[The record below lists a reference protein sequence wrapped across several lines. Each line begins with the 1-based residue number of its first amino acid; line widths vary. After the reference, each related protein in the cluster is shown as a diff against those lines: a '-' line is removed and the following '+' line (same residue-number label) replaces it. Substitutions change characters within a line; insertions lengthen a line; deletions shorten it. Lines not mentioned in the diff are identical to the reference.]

1 MKGKHLMTTKIDQ
14 PFLDETIQILQDY
27 IRIDTTNPPGN
38 ETEAAKYLAEIL
50 KREGFTP
57 LIEESAPGRANLI
70 ATLQGKGAAKPIV
83 LLNHMDVVPAEAE
96 KWTVP
101 PFSGEIRDG
110 YVYGRGTID
119 MKGMG
124 VLELMALIY
133 LKRKGIVPDQDLIFL
148 AVADEETGGVMG
160 AKWVLDHHPE
170 LLDIQGV
177 INEGGGGVI
186 HEEKR
191 WYEVST
197 SQKVICQTR
206 FTVTGEGGHASV
218 PKKKTAVTTL
228 IEALDRLRRHTFPYK
243 LIPTVKEYFRRVA
256 PLQKEAWQPVFA
268 DIEGAVEKN
277 DSILEA
283 IMEDPGYHS
292 MTHDTAAIT
301 VLQAGEKVN
310 VVPTEATARVDCRL
324 VPGTSPE
331 TFLGEL
337 RRIVDLPDVNIEATF
352 TGVDN
357 PPSSHDTPLFHAIE
371 KAVVQH
377 DPGCIVTPHLVPGAT
392 DSRYFRAAGI
402 NCYDF
407 IPFRMT
413 VEEHMRIHGI
423 DERISIENM
432 KFGVEMMIDILLNLQ
447 A

>member
-1 MKGKHLMTTKIDQ
+1 MTTTIDPQ
-14 PFLDETIQILQDY
+14 FLDETIRILQDY

-38 ETEAAKYLAEIL
+38 ETKAAVYLGDIL
-50 KREGFTP
+50 KKEGFDP

-70 ATLQGKGAAKPIV
+70 ATLKGKGTAKPIV

-96 KWTVP
+96 KWTVS

-133 LKRKGIVPDQDLIFL
+133 LKRKGIVPNQDLIFL

-160 AKWVLDHHPE
+160 AKWVLGHHPE

-186 HEEKR
+186 HEGKR

-197 SQKVICQTR
+197 SQKVICQTQ

-218 PKKKTAVTTL
+218 PKKDSAVTTL
-228 IEALDRLRRHTFPYK
+228 IEALNRLKNHTFPYK
-243 LIPTVKEYFRRVA
+243 LIPTVKEYFHRVA
-256 PLQKEAWQPVFA
+256 PLQKEAWQPIFA
-268 DIEGAVEKN
+268 DMEEAIARG
-277 DSILEA
+277 DPILEE
-283 IMEDPGYHS
+283 IMEDPGYRS

-301 VLQAGEKVN
+301 VLKAGEKVN
-310 VVPTEATARVDCRL
+310 VVPTEAKARVDCRL

-331 TFLGEL
+331 AFLDEL
-337 RRIVDLPDVNIEATF
+337 RRIVDLPNVNIQATF

-357 PPSSHDTPLFHAIE
+357 PPSSHDSPLFHAIE
-371 KAVVQH
+371 RAVEQH
-377 DPGCIVTPHLVPGAT
+377 DPGCVVTPHLVPGAT

-402 NCYDF
+402 DCYDF

-413 VEEHMRIHGI
+413 MEEHMLIHGI

-447 A
+447 G

>member
-1 MKGKHLMTTKIDQ
+1 MTTKIDES
-14 PFLDETIQILQDY
+14 FLDETIRILQDY

-38 ETEAAKYLAEIL
+38 EIEASAYLAGIL
-50 KREGFTP
+50 KREGFDP

-70 ATLQGKGAAKPIV
+70 ATLKGKGASKPVV
-83 LLNHMDVVPAEAE
+83 LLNHMDVVPVEAE
-96 KWTVP
+96 KWSVP

-110 YVYGRGTID
+110 CVYGRGTID

-160 AKWVLDHHPE
+160 AKWVLEHHPE
-170 LLDIQGV
+170 LLNVAGV
-177 INEGGGGVI
+177 LNEGGGGVI
-186 HEEKR
+186 HEGNR

-197 SQKVICQTR
+197 SQKVICQTQFR
-206 FTVTGEGGHASV
+206 AAGEGGHASV
-218 PKKKTAVTTL
+218 PKKQSAVTAL
-228 IEALDRLRRHTFPYK
+228 IEALDRLRRHTFPYE
-243 LIPTVKEYFRRVA
+243 LIPTVREYFKRVA

-268 DIEGAVEKN
+268 DMEGAIARN
-277 DSILEA
+277 DPILDE
-283 IMEDPGYHS
+283 IMEDPAYHS
-292 MTHDTAAIT
+292 MTHNTAAIT
-301 VLQAGEKVN
+301 VLRAGEKVN
-310 VVPTEATARVDCRL
+310 VVPTEATARIDCRL
-324 VPGTSPE
+324 VPGTAPE
-331 TFLGEL
+331 TFLDEL
-337 RRIVDLPDVNIEATF
+337 RAIVGNPDVDIQATF

-357 PPSSHDTPLFHAIE
+357 PPSSHDSPIFHAIE
-371 KAVVQH
+371 KAVEMH

-402 NCYDF
+402 DCYDF
-407 IPFRMT
+407 IPFRLT
-413 VEEHMRIHGI
+413 VEERMLIHGI

-447 A
+447 D